1 MLSYF
6 KIKTFFNFYQSLK
19 YFLHSF
25 KNNDENFKKVYEYKI
40 NDNDVL
46 FKFDYIYKKNYEPSV
61 LGNVFSANKTIL
73 PDFIFFIPTKY
84 EVYCDLIHNKTCKN
98 SKHFSI

>member
-1 MLSYF
+1 MFIFQGNDFLNYQIKTKDNYHKNINNNFLHSYF

-19 YFLHSF
+19 YFLHSL

-61 LGNVFSANKTIL
+61 LGNVF
-73 PDFIFFIPTKY
+73 
-84 EVYCDLIHNKTCKN
+84 
-98 SKHFSI
+98 